1 MRRAASAAISVVLLL
16 LALAPAA
23 LAQQPYPPPPP
34 PDGEDPVAVAV
45 FVEVGADGVFR
56 CQGSGWMPGSNPTV
70 ELRHVDDAGRSAA
83 AADDD
88 ARAGDLV
95 ATGQA
100 SVDAEGNLT
109 CEITIPCPFDASEVY
124 VRVTGVDENGVATS
138 QSEIVPVAP
147 ITRCAID
154 GGGDP
159 DGALS
164 DTGRDILIL
173 FTIALLLI
181 AGGSALARQRRD
193 EA

>member
-16 LALAPAA
+16 LVVAPAA

-34 PDGEDPVAVAV
+34 PDGGDPVAVAV

-70 ELRHVDDAGRSAA
+70 ELRHVADAGRTAA

-88 ARAGDLV
+88 ARAGDLI
-95 ATGQA
+95 ATTQA
-100 SVDAEGNLT
+100 SVDADGNLN
-109 CEITIPCPFDASEVY
+109 CEVTIPCPFDATELY
-124 VRVTGVDENGVATS
+124 VRITGVDENGVATS
-138 QSEIVPVAP
+138 QSDIVPVAP

-154 GGGDP
+154 GG
-159 DGALS
+159 DGGGTTLPR
-164 DTGRDILIL
+164 TGLNILIL
-173 FTIALLLI
+173 LAVALALI
-181 AGGSALARQRRD
+181 AGGTALARKRG